1 MAFTGR
7 RRSEA
12 EKKAAFKA
20 AVARMR
26 KDMGVT
32 ACCGAHSTYAD
43 ETLVCKKCFKPVA
56 IGEGDGNR

>member
-1 MAFTGR
+1 
-7 RRSEA
+7 
-12 EKKAAFKA
+12 
-20 AVARMR
+20 MR